1 MSISPKQ
8 VVKDFHQ
15 ANIIN
20 DETILE
26 NYFHKD
32 LVLIWNSADGL
43 SIMHYDDLIAFFL
56 EIRRTYNDLRIEI
69 SHLLQDGNQVTIR
82 YKYYASTLENPEEEL
97 GISNFIG
104 IWEVKDDKMYRGHLL
119 SQPVTEMDDTT
130 ESYHNLKCEM
140 R

>member
-97 GISNFIG
+97 GISHFIG
-104 IWEVKDDKMYRGHLL
+104 IWEVKGDKMYRGHLL
-119 SQPVTEMDDTT
+119 SQPVDLSLIHISEPTRP
-130 ESYHNLKCEM
+130 Y
-140 R
+140 